1 MIKNLNNLNI
11 LWCVWNAPD
20 SWAHGH
26 VHNDIRKDVKF
37 SSNNDMYQALF
48 EFGIHKQ
55 SMELNQFK
63 EVEEQKPGT
72 WDYGPV
78 ANSFQY
84 DIIFC
89 TKHFESL
96 ALLFEQNKGEEY
108 LEDIFNPE
116 KGLNPS
122 TVYYQSEDIFYCDS
136 NTFTTMSLMYKFK
149 DFATQVPLDQ
159 MFIGYMI
166 NVGLQHVELANN
178 STKDLQIH
186 HSIKY
191 V

>member
-1 MIKNLNNLNI
+1 MIKNLDNLNI
-11 LWCVWNAPD
+11 LWCVWNALD
-20 SWAHGH
+20 NSQGED
-26 VHNDIRKDVKF
+26 VRNDIRKDVKF

-55 SMELNQFK
+55 SMELKQFK
-63 EVEEQKPGT
+63 DIKQQKPGT

-89 TKHFESL
+89 TKHSEL
-96 ALLFEQNKGEEY
+96 GV
-108 LEDIFNPE
+108 DIEKIYNIE
-116 KGLNPS
+116 KGLSPNV
-122 TVYYQSEDIFYCDS
+122 VYYQSEDIFYCDS
-136 NTFTTMSLMYKFK
+136 NTFTTMSLIHKFK

-178 STKDLQIH
+178 STKDLQTH
-186 HSIKY
+186 HSIHY
-191 V
+191 A